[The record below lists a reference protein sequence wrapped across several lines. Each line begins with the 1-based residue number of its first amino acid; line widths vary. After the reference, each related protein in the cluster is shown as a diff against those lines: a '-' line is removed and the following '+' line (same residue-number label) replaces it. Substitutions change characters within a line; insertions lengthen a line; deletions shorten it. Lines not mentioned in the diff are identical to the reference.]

1 MTTSSYVNMPGMKWC
16 NRIKTSSQLVSCKDN
31 TCVMYVGE
39 YGDKFYVILDGMVSV
54 LVPSKVKKQFEDK
67 DDL

>member
-16 NRIKTSSQLVSCKDN
+16 LRIKTSLQLVSCKDN
-31 TCVMYVGE
+31 RCNVYVGE

-54 LVPSKVKKQFEDK
+54 LVPSKVKKQVEDK
-67 DDL
+67 DEL